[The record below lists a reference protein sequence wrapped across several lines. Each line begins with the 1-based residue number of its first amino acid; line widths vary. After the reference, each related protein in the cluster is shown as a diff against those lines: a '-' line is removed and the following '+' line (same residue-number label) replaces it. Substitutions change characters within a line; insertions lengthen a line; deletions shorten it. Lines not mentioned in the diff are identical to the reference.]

1 MIETDAP
8 YLIPRNLET
17 KPKDN
22 RNEPRFLP
30 HIAKEV
36 SSLMNIGLEGFN
48 QQVFNNS
55 LSFFEINLKD

>member
-17 KPKDN
+17 KPKKN

-36 SSLMNIGLEGFN
+36 SCLMNIDLEEFN
-48 QQVFNNS
+48 RQVFNNS